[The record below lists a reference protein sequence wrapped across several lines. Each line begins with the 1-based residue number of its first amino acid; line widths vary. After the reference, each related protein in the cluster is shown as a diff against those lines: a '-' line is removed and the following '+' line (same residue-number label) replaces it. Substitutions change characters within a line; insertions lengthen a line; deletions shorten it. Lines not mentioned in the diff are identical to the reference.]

1 MNRCRSFLNLLKN
14 LGRTYRTK
22 KGRNSKVTNLFLIMY
37 DRNSLQCD
45 GNDVSNYYLKT
56 HYYRIQKILLLLLLL
71 YIYNI
76 LFIIYYLFL
85 RTFSL

>member
-56 HYYRIQKILLLLLLL
+56 HYYKIQKILLLLLL

>member
-56 HYYRIQKILLLLLLL
+56 HYYKIQKILLLLLLL